1 MEMSVI
7 DPNHQMQIEVE
18 PFDREYELSELLP
31 IKTLEELCL
40 NATRLPV
47 KMALCFQDGS
57 AYFELG
63 VWEPDQKHALGAAIM
78 QKEPHNACTL
88 EITTKDVFAVF
99 PLKYELETKGY
110 LAIPASR
117 DEADGLPAFGQLC
130 INTLQKIMHLKHQTM
145 MTSGLHGMV
154 VEESYARLEEKA
166 AQLAHSEEKYRSL
179 AANLQI
185 EVQHKAAEIK
195 TAHVYLMQQE
205 KLAAI
210 GQLAAGMA
218 HEINTPLGFMISN
231 LNSLKDYVQDVTDL
245 LGGYRKLVELSKAGI
260 TDGSIVHFEN
270 QARIVTALETDL
282 DSDFLLADMVALAD
296 ETAEGASRIQ
306 KIVGDLKRVA
316 RPGEKE
322 QELIDVAESIDAVL
336 TILANRIGEGLTIG
350 KDYKAVPLVPGV
362 AQEMNQV
369 WLNLLLNAVD
379 AMEGN
384 GTLNI
389 TVQTVDSFVEVKVS
403 DTGCGIP
410 EEHLS
415 KIFDPFFTTKP
426 VGSGTGLGLHLS
438 FQVVNKHGGQI
449 SVISNPDH
457 GTTFIVRLP
466 AMENK

>member
-1 MEMSVI
+1 
-7 DPNHQMQIEVE
+7 MQIEVE

-31 IKTLEELCL
+31 IKTLEELCF

-63 VWEPDQKHALGAAIM
+63 DWEPDQMHALSAAIM

-88 EITTKDVFAVF
+88 ELPTEDVFAVF
-99 PLKYELETKGY
+99 PLNYELETKGY

-117 DEADGLPAFGQLC
+117 DEADGLPVFGQLC

-166 AQLAHSEEKYRSL
+166 AQLARSEEKYRSL

-185 EVQHKAAEIK
+185 EVQHKTAEIK

-231 LNSLKDYVQDVTDL
+231 LNSLKGYVQDVTDL
-245 LGGYRKLVELSKAGI
+245 LGGYRKLTELSKAAI
-260 TDGSIVHFEN
+260 TDRPNVHFES
-270 QARIVTALETDL
+270 QAKIVTALEADL
-282 DSDFLLADMVALAD
+282 DTDFLLADMVALTD

-322 QELIDVAESIDAVL
+322 QELINVAESIDAVL

-350 KDYKAVPLVPGV
+350 KNYAAVPLVPGV
-362 AQEMNQV
+362 AQEINQV

-379 AMEGN
+379 AMGQN
-384 GTLNI
+384 GTLTI
-389 TVQTVDSFVEVKVS
+389 TVQSVDSFVEVTVN

-426 VGSGTGLGLHLS
+426 VGSGTGMGLNLS

-449 SVISNPDH
+449 SAVSSPEQ
-457 GTTFIVRLP
+457 GTTFAVRLP
-466 AMENK
+466 AMESK